1 MYRDLPLAERI
12 FAIVAMDYA
21 RENMRLARCCHPR
34 IRAAVIEHYRNNIIL
49 ARETRLQ
56 AYQAAHYGG
65 GW

>member
-1 MYRDLPLAERI
+1 
-12 FAIVAMDYA
+12 MDYA